1 MLPGS
6 ETTESFRLELII
18 VIRQG
23 LRTASAT
30 RSGMRLETP
39 SGMVLGNLPQSMGWL
54 SQMVGT
60 KSRAQGMRNAD
71 GRHPL
76 GEVRLHGDNF
86 GETSE

>member
-1 MLPGS
+1 MYIQCHSIWNEIGDSVRYGS
-6 ETTESFRLELII
+6 RNISEE
-18 VIRQG
+18 G
-23 LRTASAT
+23 LDQ
-30 RSGMRLETP
+30 
-39 SGMVLGNLPQSMGWL
+39 NLPQSMGWL